1 MFITGGNVSIQLNSC
16 LIVTG
21 FTVLTVVGAIARYN
35 AYFGLGT
42 GHIWLDEVSCHGH
55 EDNLFN
61 CSHSAIS
68 TIYCRHLDDAG
79 MTCRS
84 KLNVRKL

>member
-1 MFITGGNVSIQLNSC
+1 MFATGGNVSIHV

-21 FTVLTVVGAIARYN
+21 FTVLTVVDAIARGD

-42 GHIWLDEVSCHGH
+42 GRIWLDRVGCRGY

-61 CSHSAIS
+61 CSHSTIS

-79 MTCRS
+79 VTCRS
-84 KLNVRKL
+84 KLNICKL